1 MGYIMTS
8 VKQLAKRKLS
18 EFHRWCRVANLFH
31 EPTESFDNWLVPLL
45 DYDPEDYRD
54 RKHNW
59 QREAPEEVS
68 EIIKAVNSIPYHRQ
82 RAILIMCYIATDT
95 IRPSEQYQRIGIKS
109 STYSTDKNKALQVF
123 AEQYRGGALLHYLD
137 SEPK

>member
-1 MGYIMTS
+1 
-8 VKQLAKRKLS
+8 
-18 EFHRWCRVANLFH
+18 
-31 EPTESFDNWLVPLL
+31 
-45 DYDPEDYRD
+45 
-54 RKHNW
+54 
-59 QREAPEEVS
+59 
-68 EIIKAVNSIPYHRQ
+68 
-82 RAILIMCYIATDT
+82 MCYIATDT